1 MRKQTPVKHLIGLTG
16 SIASGKSTVLSC
28 FEKLGAQTLSADKL
42 VRELYQKPQVRKRLE
57 EWFGSADRAKVAK
70 AVFSSAMARRKV
82 EQFLHPLVWR
92 LAQEKLAGCT
102 KPWAI
107 FEVPLLFEKSWD
119 ERMDMTLLVV
129 ADPKTLPARLKERG
143 FSLAAYERRRQIQL
157 PEEEKIRRA
166 DVVIYNRG
174 SKQALNAKIKDL
186 YQALNTFYA

>member
-1 MRKQTPVKHLIGLTG
+1 MSKQTPVKHLIGLTG

-42 VRELYQKPQVRKRLE
+42 VRELYEQPQVRKRLE
-57 EWFGSADRAKVAK
+57 EWFGSADRAEVAK
-70 AVFSSAMARRKV
+70 AVFSSSVARRKV

-92 LAQEKLAGCT
+92 LAQKKLEVSD
-102 KPWAI
+102 KSWAV

-174 SKQALNAKIKDL
+174 SKKSLQTKIKSL
-186 YQALNTFYA
+186 YQALTTFYA